1 MGKTIKLNIVSPG
14 REVLTEEIISLLTT
28 EPNGKI
34 EFLANHAPSIVAAI
48 PTVSVYTTNCNTTAN
63 GDIKKLFTSSG
74 IIYVKDNVINFCC
87 DSFNYPE
94 EIDINR
100 AEEAFKRAEERLT
113 SKKENVDIERA
124 KRALARAN
132 ARLQFK

>member
-1 MGKTIKLNIVSPG
+1 MAVDDVTLFVGEDRRNVFFCDG
-14 REVLTEEIISLLTT
+14 
-28 EPNGKI
+28 
-34 EFLANHAPSIVAAI
+34 AA
-48 PTVSVYTTNCNTTAN
+48 
-63 GDIKKLFTSSG
+63 
-74 IIYVKDNVINFCC
+74 
-87 DSFNYPE
+87 
-94 EIDINR
+94 DINR

>member
-48 PTVSVYTTNCNTTAN
+48 PTVSVYTTAN
-63 GDIKKLFTSSG
+63 GDIKKL
-74 IIYVKDNVINFCC
+74 NFK
-87 DSFNYPE
+87 
-94 EIDINR
+94 IGR
-100 AEEAFKRAEERLT
+100 AH
-113 SKKENVDIERA
+113 V
-124 KRALARAN
+124 
-132 ARLQFK
+132 

>member
-48 PTVSVYTTNCNTTAN
+48 PTVSVYTTAN

-74 IIYVKDNVINFCC
+74 IIYVKDDVINFCC

-100 AEEAFKRAEERLT
+100 AEEAFKRAEERLKMIKREKFDV
-113 SKKENVDIERA
+113 SHLEYLIEGVKKKIR
-124 KRALARAN
+124 K
-132 ARLQFK
+132 

>member
-48 PTVSVYTTNCNTTAN
+48 PTVSVYTTAN

-100 AEEAFKRAEERLT
+100 AEEAFKRAEERLKMIKREKFDV
-113 SKKENVDIERA
+113 SHLEYLIEGVKKKIG
-124 KRALARAN
+124 K
-132 ARLQFK
+132 

>member
-48 PTVSVYTTNCNTTAN
+48 DRKSV
-63 GDIKKLFTSSG
+63 
-74 IIYVKDNVINFCC
+74 V
-87 DSFNYPE
+87 
-94 EIDINR
+94 
-100 AEEAFKRAEERLT
+100 
-113 SKKENVDIERA
+113 
-124 KRALARAN
+124 
-132 ARLQFK
+132 

>member
-48 PTVSVYTTNCNTTAN
+48 PTVSVYTTAN
-63 GDIKKLFTSSG
+63 SDIKKLFTSSG

>member
-48 PTVSVYTTNCNTTAN
+48 PTVSVYTTAN

-100 AEEAFKRAEERLT
+100 AEEGKCKIA
-113 SKKENVDIERA
+113 I
-124 KRALARAN
+124 
-132 ARLQFK
+132 

>member
-1 MGKTIKLNIVSPG
+1 MDP
-14 REVLTEEIISLLTT
+14 
-28 EPNGKI
+28 
-34 EFLANHAPSIVAAI
+34 AIVAAT
-48 PTVSVYTTNCNTTAN
+48 PTVSCAGLPLN
-63 GDIKKLFTSSG
+63 GERKKLFT
-74 IIYVKDNVINFCC
+74 IFQWNETYVKDDVINFCC

>member
-34 EFLANHAPSIVAAI
+34 EFLANHAPSIVVAI
-48 PTVSVYTTNCNTTAN
+48 PTVSVYTTAN